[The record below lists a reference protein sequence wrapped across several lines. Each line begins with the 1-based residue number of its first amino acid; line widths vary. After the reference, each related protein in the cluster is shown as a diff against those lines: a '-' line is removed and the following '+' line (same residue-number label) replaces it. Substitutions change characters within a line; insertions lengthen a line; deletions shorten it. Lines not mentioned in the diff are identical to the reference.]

1 MLDERIQTAKIKLE
15 EYIVRALIAVLLMD
29 LGALRALI
37 PPGAYIIDLF
47 DCSPDERSYKRVD
60 RCAYLEDNLILL
72 SSSRSIDYI

>member
-1 MLDERIQTAKIKLE
+1 MLDERIQTTKIKLE
-15 EYIVRALIAVLLMD
+15 EYIVRAFAVLLMD

>member
-1 MLDERIQTAKIKLE
+1 MLDERIQTTKIKLE
-15 EYIVRALIAVLLMD
+15 EYIVRAFAVLLKD
-29 LGALRALI
+29 LGALSAL

-72 SSSRSIDYI
+72 SSSRSIDNI